1 MGLFQRKVSPEQQKV
16 VDNLRK
22 VLGDKDFKLF
32 EKLVQEELAQPPKVA
47 IIGKSGV
54 GKSTTINSLF
64 GLEEKVSHTNHGTTE
79 ASKRVIELPQGGKL
93 AVIDMPGLGEDIELD
108 QEYAK
113 IYERILPEAD
123 VVVYIIQG
131 NLKALTEDQKILRN
145 IVENV
150 MGNLKGRLVVG
161 LNQVDK
167 IGPGTW
173 NTKFN
178 YPSPEQEDNINRRCQ
193 DIQKKLSSA
202 LAIKVEQVEYYSADK
217 RYRLYHL
224 LAAIIKAS
232 GNVGWKFSI
241 NPADPIELADPSVQN
256 LLRKELEI

>member
-1 MGLFQRKVSPEQQKV
+1 MELFGKKLSPEQQTI

-22 VLGDKDFKLF
+22 LLGDKEFKLF
-32 EKLVQEELAQPPKVA
+32 ERLLQEELAKPPKVA
-47 IIGKSGV
+47 IIGKTGV
-54 GKSTTINSLF
+54 GKSTTINALF
-64 GLEEKVSHTNHGTTE
+64 GLQEKVSHTTHGTTE
-79 ASKRVIELPQGGKL
+79 ASKKIIELPQGGKL
-93 AVIDMPGLGEDIELD
+93 EVIDMPGLGEDIELD
-108 QEYAK
+108 KEYTK
-113 IYERILPEAD
+113 IYERTLPEAD
-123 VVVYIIQG
+123 VVLYVIQAD
-131 NLKALTEDQKILRN
+131 LKALTEDQRILRD
-145 IVENV
+145 IVQNV

-202 LAIKVEQVEYYSADK
+202 LSINVEQVEYYSAEK

-232 GNVGWKFSI
+232 GNVGWKFTI
-241 NPADPIELADPSVQN
+241 NPADPIALADPSVQD
-256 LLRKELEI
+256 LLRQQLKG

>member
-1 MGLFQRKVSPEQQKV
+1 MGLFQKKVSPEQQKV

-22 VLGDKDFKLF
+22 VLGDKDFKRF
-32 EKLVQEELAQPPKVA
+32 ERLVQEELAHPPKVA

-54 GKSTTINSLF
+54 GKSTTINALF
-64 GLEEKVSHTNHGTTE
+64 GLDEKVSHTTHGTTE
-79 ASKRVIELPQGGKL
+79 ASKQIIELPQGGKL
-93 AVIDMPGLGEDIELD
+93 EVIDMPGLGEDIELD
-108 QEYAK
+108 EEYAK
-113 IYERILPEAD
+113 IYEQTLPKAD

-131 NLKALTEDQKILRN
+131 NLKALTEDQKILRD
-145 IVENV
+145 IVEKV
-150 MGNLKGRLVVG
+150 MVNLKSRLVVG

-178 YPSPEQEDNINRRCQ
+178 YPSSEQEDNINRRCQ

-256 LLRKELEI
+256 FLRKELGS